1 MFTFCDAKFWSIF
14 KYVVVVIFI
23 NHFYFYLF
31 LEGNDMLYNVK
42 E

>member
-1 MFTFCDAKFWSIF
+1 MFTFCDAKLWSIF

-23 NHFYFYLF
+23 RHFYFYLF
-31 LEGNDMLYNVK
+31 LKGSDMLYNMK